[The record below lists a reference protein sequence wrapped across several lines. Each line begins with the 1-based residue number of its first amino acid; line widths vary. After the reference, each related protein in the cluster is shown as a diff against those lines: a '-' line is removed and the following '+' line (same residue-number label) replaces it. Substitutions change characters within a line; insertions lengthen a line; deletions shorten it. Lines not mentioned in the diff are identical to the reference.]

1 MKLIGC
7 DRCRTVFPRDAQ
19 HTALWLFDT
28 VGDEMDLHVPEPS
41 DSRELCPSCR
51 ADLDAFLAGT
61 PDDAARTDAGPA
73 VKTKRKSP
81 TWSKEHTCEI
91 CGRTGVQRFI
101 QTPTGWRCSP
111 TAVKCPG
118 NQAASDIPAKQFA
131 ADVTPPE
138 PPKLPRVPGE
148 PPSERPSEPAPA
160 DPPPDQPPMPP
171 GVTARCKDCT
181 RTWNLTGFILQK
193 AVEMHELK
201 HGHIVDILDNAGA
214 A

>member
-19 HTALWLFDT
+19 HTVVWLFDT

-91 CGRTGVQRFI
+91 CG
-101 QTPTGWRCSP
+101 
-111 TAVKCPG
+111 
-118 NQAASDIPAKQFA
+118 
-131 ADVTPPE
+131 
-138 PPKLPRVPGE
+138 
-148 PPSERPSEPAPA
+148 
-160 DPPPDQPPMPP
+160 
-171 GVTARCKDCT
+171 
-181 RTWNLTGFILQK
+181 
-193 AVEMHELK
+193 AVEHAGCLYLVGSGWKNTTESARRRADAVIAEAEAL
-201 HGHIVDILDNAGA
+201 LDG
-214 A
+214 

>member
-19 HTALWLFDT
+19 HTAVWLFDT

-41 DSRELCPSCR
+41 DSRELCPGCR

-61 PDDAARTDAGPA
+61 PDAAARTDAGPA

-118 NQAASDIPAKQFA
+118 NQAARGRPAEPCDDCETNGVNCIAHRPPAPA
-131 ADVTPPE
+131 AVS
-138 PPKLPRVPGE
+138 LP
-148 PPSERPSEPAPA
+148 EPAPTA
-160 DPPPDQPPMPP
+160 APTAPPVPP

-201 HGHIVDILDNAGA
+201 HSHIVDVIDQEATA
-214 A
+214 